1 MDNNKKPSAPVE
13 EVRWEMEKV
22 PTRQLVEELSGREGV
37 DVYRVK
43 PYQLKTVAVEGP
55 SIAIIV
61 TD

>member
-1 MDNNKKPSAPVE
+1 MTDNKNPSEPLE
-13 EVRWEMEKV
+13 EERREMEKV